1 MANLTKEQRL
11 AKEAALKAEI
21 EAKVKAEL
29 EDKIRAEYEE
39 KLNLQED
46 ITENI
51 TVDKITT
58 AKRIQ
63 STIKIP
69 LETIVPVTCNV
80 QGGAVYTSKKINGY
94 IVEWDEYGSTEY
106 MELSE
111 LVSMRNTDKRFFEDN
126 WVICEDTEDYKAIQI
141 YDFLKVAKYYANVF
155 TPENID
161 TIFNEAPKQIIKI
174 ISTLSEG
181 MKGTIATRAKIKV
194 DAKEI
199 DSNSKIEA
207 LETAL
212 DVKFSI

>member
-1 MANLTKEQRL
+1 MAGLTKDQRL

-21 EAKVKAEL
+21 EAKVKSEL
-29 EDKIRAEYEE
+29 EEKIRAEFEE
-39 KLNLQED
+39 KLSLQEN
-46 ITENI
+46 TA
-51 TVDKITT
+51 VDKSAT

-80 QGGAVYTSKKINGY
+80 QGGAAYTSKKINGY

-111 LVSMRNTDKRFFEDN
+111 LVSMRNTDRRFFEDN
-126 WVICEDTEDYKAIQI
+126 WVVCEDTEDYKAMQI

-161 TIFNEAPKQIIKI
+161 TIFNETPKQIIKI

-181 MKGTIATRAKIKV
+181 MKGTIVTRAKIKV

>member
-39 KLNLQED
+39 KLNLQ
-46 ITENI
+46 ENI

-111 LVSMRNTDKRFFEDN
+111 LVSMRNTDRRFFEDN
-126 WVICEDTEDYKAIQI
+126 WVICEDTEDYKAMQI
-141 YDFLKVAKYYANVF
+141 YDFLKVAKYFENVF

-161 TIFNEAPKQIIKI
+161 NIFNETPKQIIRI

>member
-1 MANLTKEQRL
+1 MAGLTKDQRL

-21 EAKVKAEL
+21 EAKVKSEL
-29 EDKIRAEYEE
+29 EEKIRAEFEE
-39 KLNLQED
+39 KLSLQEN
-46 ITENI
+46 TA
-51 TVDKITT
+51 VDKSAT

-63 STIKIP
+63 YTIKIP

-80 QGGAVYTSKKINGY
+80 QGGAAYTSKKINGY
-94 IVEWDEYGSTEY
+94 TVEWDEYGSTEY

-111 LVSMRNTDKRFFEDN
+111 LVSMRNTDRRFFEDN
-126 WVICEDTEDYKAIQI
+126 WVICEDTEDYKAMQI

-161 TIFNEAPKQIIKI
+161 TIFNETPKQIIKI

>member
-21 EAKVKAEL
+21 EAK
-29 EDKIRAEYEE
+29 IRAEYEE
-39 KLNLQED
+39 KLNLQK
-46 ITENI
+46 NI

-80 QGGAVYTSKKINGY
+80 EGGAVYTSKKINGY

-106 MELSE
+106 MELAE
-111 LVSMRNTDKRFFEDN
+111 LVSMRNTDRRFFEDN
-126 WVICEDTEDYKAIQI
+126 WVICEDTEDYKAMQI

-161 TIFNEAPKQIIKI
+161 TIFNEEPKQIIKI
-174 ISTLSEG
+174 VSTLSEG
-181 MKGTIATRAKIKV
+181 MKSTIATRAKIKV

-207 LETAL
+207 LESAL

>member
-1 MANLTKEQRL
+1 MAGLTKDQRL

-21 EAKVKAEL
+21 EAKVKSEL
-29 EDKIRAEYEE
+29 EEKIRAEYEE
-39 KLNLQED
+39 KLSLQEN
-46 ITENI
+46 TA
-51 TVDKITT
+51 VDKSAT

-80 QGGAVYTSKKINGY
+80 QGGAAYTSKKINGY
-94 IVEWDEYGSTEY
+94 TVEWDEYGSTEY

-111 LVSMRNTDKRFFEDN
+111 LVSMRNTDRRFFEDN
-126 WVICEDTEDYKAIQI
+126 WVICEDTEDYKAMQI

-161 TIFNEAPKQIIKI
+161 TIFNETPKQIIKI

>member
-11 AKEAALKAEI
+11 AREAALKAEI
-21 EAKVKAEL
+21 EAKVAAEL
-29 EDKIRAEYEE
+29 EQKIRAEYEA
-39 KLNLQED
+39 KLSSQVDN
-46 ITENI
+46 N
-51 TVDKITT
+51 VDKITT

-111 LVSMRNTDKRFFEDN
+111 LVSMRNTDRRFFEDN
-126 WVICEDTEDYKAIQI
+126 WVICEDTEEYRAMQI
-141 YDFLKVAKYYANVF
+141 YDFLKVAKYYTNVF

-161 TIFNEAPKQIIKI
+161 TIFNENPKQIIKI
-174 ISTLSEG
+174 ISTLSDG
-181 MKGTIATRAKIKV
+181 MKSTIATRAKIKV

>member
-1 MANLTKEQRL
+1 MAGLTKDQRL

-21 EAKVKAEL
+21 EAKVKSEL
-29 EDKIRAEYEE
+29 EEKIRAEFEE
-39 KLNLQED
+39 KLSLQEN
-46 ITENI
+46 TA
-51 TVDKITT
+51 VDKSAT

-69 LETIVPVTCNV
+69 LETIVPMTCNV
-80 QGGAVYTSKKINGY
+80 QGGAAYTSKKINGY
-94 IVEWDEYGSTEY
+94 TVEWDEYGSTEY

-111 LVSMRNTDKRFFEDN
+111 LVSMRNTDRRFFEDN
-126 WVICEDTEDYKAIQI
+126 WVICEDTEDYKAMQI

-161 TIFNEAPKQIIKI
+161 TIFNETPKQIIKI

>member
-1 MANLTKEQRL
+1 MKTNTKD
-11 AKEAALKAEI
+11 
-21 EAKVKAEL
+21 
-29 EDKIRAEYEE
+29 EDKTSIAR
-39 KLNLQED
+39 K
-46 ITENI
+46 
-51 TVDKITT
+51 
-58 AKRIQ
+58 IQ
-63 STIKIP
+63 SVEKIP
-69 LETIVPVTCNV
+69 LDTVVPVTCNV
-80 QGGAVYTSKKINGY
+80 QGGAIYVSKKISGY

-111 LVSMRNTDKRFFEDN
+111 LVSMRNTDRRFFEDN
-126 WVICEDTEDYKAIQI
+126 WIICEDTEDYKSMQI
-141 YDFLKVAKYYANVF
+141 YDFLKVAKYYKNVF

-161 TIFNEAPKQIIKI
+161 TIFDEAPKQIIKT

-181 MKGTIATRAKIKV
+181 MKSTIATRAKIKI

>member
-1 MANLTKEQRL
+1 MAGLTKEQRL
-11 AKEAALKAEI
+11 AKEVALKAEI
-21 EAKVKAEL
+21 EAKYKSEL
-29 EDKIRAEYEE
+29 EEKIRAEYEE
-39 KLNLQED
+39 RLNLQE
-46 ITENI
+46 NI
-51 TVDKITT
+51 VEDKSTT

-63 STIKIP
+63 STIKIS

-80 QGGAVYTSKKINGY
+80 QGGAVYTSKKINGH
-94 IVEWDEYGSTEY
+94 IVEWDEYGATEY
-106 MELSE
+106 MELAE
-111 LVSMRNTDKRFFEDN
+111 LVSMRNTDRRFFEDN
-126 WVICEDTEDYKAIQI
+126 WVICEDTEDYKAMQV

-161 TIFNEAPKQIIKI
+161 TIFNEEPKQIIKI
-174 ISTLSEG
+174 ISTLSDG

-212 DVKFSI
+212 DVRFNI